1 MEKMELYDYYN
12 LDECIDRKKIISTLK
27 KLKKEGKIDY
37 SLDGEVLRLED
48 IDLEEG
54 EIEYL
59 SELFDEN
66 DVFPNTDRDDEDD
79 DYYSEEETEI
89 ESVANECNDWE
100 SDSEVDVYE
109 TTWKTPVYQYS
120 GNDAWD

>member
-12 LDECIDRKKIISTLK
+12 LDECVDRKKVINSLK

-37 SLDGEVLRLED
+37 SLDGEVLHLED

-59 SELFDEN
+59 AELFDEN
-66 DVFPNTDRDDEDD
+66 DVFPDSDRDDDSDEYYDDYGDYDD
-79 DYYSEEETEI
+79 DY
-89 ESVANECNDWE
+89 
-100 SDSEVDVYE
+100 
-109 TTWKTPVYQYS
+109 
-120 GNDAWD
+120 